1 MRASAIGGAL
11 LTVVLAA
18 ATGLHAQTTGND
30 RITAGIISH
39 EIRNLGYS
47 ANVDADESG
56 DPRVNTKVDGHS
68 WQIYFY
74 DCDKSGPLVE
84 RFCLSFQFFTDNNMP
99 HPVPM
104 QTIIRWNKNTT
115 FAKAYVQQGNEAGC
129 AADQS
134 CAARI
139 EVDVVTAGTGADP
152 GRMFRTYFAIFKQRA
167 MEFRRA
173 IGAN

>member
-1 MRASAIGGAL
+1 MRAAAIGTAAL
-11 LTVVLAA
+11 LMGLLV
-18 ATGLHAQTTGND
+18 ATDLHAQAAGDD
-30 RITAGIISH
+30 RITAGIISR
-39 EIRNLGYS
+39 ESRNLGYS
-47 ANVDADESG
+47 PNVDADDSG
-56 DPRVNTKVDGHS
+56 DPRVNVQVDGHS

-74 DCDKSGPLVE
+74 DCDKSGPLTE
-84 RFCLSFQFFTDNNMP
+84 RFCQSFQFFADNDMP

-115 FAKAYVQQGNEAGC
+115 FAKAYLQQGNEAGC
-129 AADQS
+129 DVDRS

-152 GRMFRTYFAIFKQRA
+152 GRAFRAYFAIFKQRA
-167 MEFRRA
+167 IEFRGA